1 MLIKSNIEVI
11 LWPLIG
17 MNYFDLTFKKKER
30 NWKQNKYMYFY
41 YAGRATIPSY
51 AILCYLVHYHKS
63 KLKPINATESTDLIN
78 SGAKIRFIEWVVWA
92 EDGAGVGGAHREF
105 F

>member
-1 MLIKSNIEVI
+1 
-11 LWPLIG
+11 
-17 MNYFDLTFKKKER
+17 
-30 NWKQNKYMYFY
+30 MYFY

-78 SGAKIRFIEWVVWA
+78 SGAKIRFIEWVSS
-92 EDGAGVGGAHREF
+92 GQKMGGEAHREF

>member
-1 MLIKSNIEVI
+1 
-11 LWPLIG
+11 
-17 MNYFDLTFKKKER
+17 
-30 NWKQNKYMYFY
+30 MYFY

-92 EDGAGVGGAHREF
+92 EDGGGGTQRILLKRF
-105 F
+105 LGISNYLISY

>member
-1 MLIKSNIEVI
+1 ME
-11 LWPLIG
+11 
-17 MNYFDLTFKKKER
+17 T
-30 NWKQNKYMYFY
+30 KQVTIYALVHVLLLCWQSY
-41 YAGRATIPSY
+41 YIPSY

-92 EDGAGVGGAHREF
+92 EDGGGGTQRILLK
-105 F
+105 

>member
-1 MLIKSNIEVI
+1 MTQLC
-11 LWPLIG
+11 
-17 MNYFDLTFKKKER
+17 R
-30 NWKQNKYMYFY
+30 YFY

-78 SGAKIRFIEWVVWA
+78 SGAKIRFIEWVSS
-92 EDGAGVGGAHREF
+92 GQKMGGEVHREF